1 MTKIDVGILAITG
14 LVVVALGVLQGLG
27 QSLSVLPE
35 VLLTLVGVLVGK
47 STGPVVTAMKAR
59 KARKQQINKI
69 RKYEYEGQC
78 FR

>member
-47 STGPVVTAMKAR
+47 NTGPVVTAMKAR
-59 KARKQQINKI
+59 KARK
-69 RKYEYEGQC
+69 
-78 FR
+78 